1 MKYTVKQGVR
11 YYAQIKLSGFEAL
24 ASNDQ
29 IAEKLKAAGFS
40 DVLVTGNGANRGA
53 SATWLGKD
61 ATADIPSEIYHVEI
75 IGSVT
80 GGGKALEDGTGGG
93 AG

>member
-1 MKYTVKQGVR
+1 MKYTVKTGMR
-11 YYAQIKLSGFEAL
+11 YYAQIKLTGFEVL
-24 ASNDQ
+24 ASNEQ
-29 IAEKLKAAGFS
+29 IAAKLAAAGFS
-40 DVLVTGNGANRGA
+40 HISVTGNGDYRGA